1 VKVKDQLLK
10 RNNPSDGKLSSASFV
25 TFDFISSQHIA
36 LSQLFFIFFAEENKL
51 IEKISAIK

>member
-10 RNNPSDGKLSSASFV
+10 RNNPSDGKLSSVSFV
-25 TFDFISSQHIA
+25 AFDFINWQHIA